1 MQEILDFLTA
11 VAASMTGYYVCK
23 WLDRYDNKGK

>member
-11 VAASMTGYYVCK
+11 VAASMAGCYICK
-23 WLDRYDNKGK
+23 WLDRRHKGS